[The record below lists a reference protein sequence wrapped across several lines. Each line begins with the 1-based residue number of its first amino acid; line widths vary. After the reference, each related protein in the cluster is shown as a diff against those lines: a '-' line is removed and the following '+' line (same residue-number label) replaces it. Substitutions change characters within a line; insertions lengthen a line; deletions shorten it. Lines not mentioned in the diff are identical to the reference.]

1 MQEIDSEKGAQL
13 DELRRANEERARKLE
28 ADKQKKVDHL
38 KYFHAHIMKNLKLR
52 GENYASQLDAKLIEL
67 EQQKTRAVQEL
78 TSDREALA
86 QRLQAE
92 NEALRQELTD

>member
-13 DELRRANEERARKLE
+13 DELRRSNEERARKLE
-28 ADKQKKVDHL
+28 ADKQKKSDHL
-38 KYFHAHIMKNLKLR
+38 KYFHAHIMKNLKLQ

-78 TSDREALA
+78 TSDREALS

-92 NEALRQELTD
+92 NDVLRQELAD